1 MPNSFTNHRFLRCLF
16 LFIFAGSLI
25 ALQGC
30 QGNKRRLAA
39 ELTPINNPVNLDRVW
54 SVSLGKSVNYVLK
67 PILIGSDIYANSEGG
82 NIYRIDAASGKVIWN
97 VSAPKGL
104 STGPG
109 TDGNTLVVGSLKGD
123 IYAFDAQTGAK
134 KWDTSVGTEVLTEP
148 LVAAGV
154 VVIRTIDNRFIGLEA
169 ASGKRR
175 WVMAK
180 NPSVL
185 SLRAS
190 YSMSSI
196 NNEVI
201 FTGFSG
207 GQFGLMALSNG
218 NTIWE
223 SLLAPPRG
231 TSEIERLSDITSKP
245 TLLGQRMCAVS
256 YQGKIGCGDIKNARM
271 AWVKDFSSFSGTT
284 QSADAVY
291 AVNDKSFL
299 AAFNANQGTE
309 LWRNEKLQWRDVGE
323 PLAVG
328 SSVLAGDSQGYLHVF
343 AQSNGDIVGRVRV
356 DSTGIPTA
364 PIATQGLVI
373 VQTKGGTLAAYKIQ

>member
-1 MPNSFTNHRFLRCLF
+1 MHFKHRLGYLWRSLG
-16 LFIFAGSLI
+16 LIFIGLSILSLP
-25 ALQGC
+25 AC
-30 QGNKRRLAA
+30 QGTKRRLAA
-39 ELTPINNPVNLDRVW
+39 ELTPIANPLNLDRAW
-54 SVSLGKSVNYVLK
+54 SVSLGRSLDYAFK
-67 PILIGSDIYANSEGG
+67 PILFAGDIYASASGG
-82 NIYRIDAASGKVIWN
+82 EVYRVNAATGKVIWT
-97 VSAPKGL
+97 ATTPKKL

-109 TDGNTLVVGSLKGD
+109 SDGNIVVVGSLKGD
-123 IYAFDAQTGAK
+123 IFAFDAQTGVK
-134 KWDTSVGTEVLTEP
+134 KWEAAVGTEVLTEP

-169 ASGKRR
+169 SSGKRR
-175 WVMAK
+175 WVVPK

-185 SLRAS
+185 SLRTS
-190 YSMSSI
+190 YAMSSI

-218 NTIWE
+218 STIWE

-231 TSEIERLSDITSKP
+231 TSEIERLSDITAKP
-245 TLLGQRMCAVS
+245 TLSGSRMCAVS

-271 AWVKDFSSFSGTT
+271 SWTKDFSSFSGTT
-284 QSADAVY
+284 QSSENVF

-299 AAFNANQGTE
+299 VAFNASQGNE

-323 PLAVG
+323 PLAIG
-328 SSVLAGDSQGYLHVF
+328 TSILAGDSQGYLHVF
-343 AQSNGDIVGRVRV
+343 TQSSGELIGRVRV
-356 DSTGIPTA
+356 DSSGITAA
-364 PIATQGLVI
+364 PIASQGLII

>member
-1 MPNSFTNHRFLRCLF
+1 MRNSIQISQFLR
-16 LFIFAGSLI
+16 SLI
-25 ALQGC
+25 CISLLLSVIFLQGC

-39 ELTPINNPVNLDRVW
+39 ELTPITNPVNLNRVW
-54 SVSLGKSVNYVLK
+54 SVSVGKSLNYAFK
-67 PILIGSDIYANSEGG
+67 PILIGSDVYVSSEGG
-82 NIYRIDAASGKVIWN
+82 DIYRVDAGSGKVIWSI
-97 VSAPKGL
+97 SAPKGL

-109 TDGNTLVVGSLKGD
+109 TDGNILVVGSLKGD
-123 IYAFDAQTGAK
+123 VHAFDAQTGAK
-134 KWDTSVGTEVLTEP
+134 KWDTTVGTEVLTEP

-154 VVIRTIDNRFIGLEA
+154 VVIRTIDNRFIGLEVS
-169 ASGKRR
+169 SGKRR
-175 WVMAK
+175 WVTSK

-185 SLRAS
+185 SLRTS

-201 FTGFSG
+201 FTGFSS
-207 GQFGLMALSNG
+207 GQFGLLALSNG
-218 NTIWE
+218 STIWE

-231 TSEIERLSDITSKP
+231 TSEIERLSDITAKP
-245 TLLGQRMCAVS
+245 SLLGPRMCAVS

-328 SSVLAGDSQGYLHVF
+328 SSILAGDSQGYLHLF
-343 AQSNGDIVGRVRV
+343 DQSNGDIVGRVRV
-356 DSTGIPTA
+356 DSTGISAA

-373 VQTKGGTLAAYKIQ
+373 VQTKGGTLAAFKIQ

>member
-1 MPNSFTNHRFLRCLF
+1 MRNTMKTWPFLR
-16 LFIFAGSLI
+16 SVLI
-25 ALQGC
+25 LLCVATLLGLQGC

-39 ELTPINNPVNLDRVW
+39 ELTPITNPVNLERVW
-54 SVSLGKSVNYVLK
+54 SVNLGKSLNYSFK
-67 PILIGSDIYANSEGG
+67 PLLIGSDIYASSEGG
-82 NIYRIDAASGKVIWN
+82 EIYRIDAATGKVFWSI
-97 VSAPKGL
+97 SAPKGL

-109 TDGNTLVVGSLKGD
+109 TDGNILVVGSLKGEV
-123 IYAFDAQTGAK
+123 YAFDAQSGAK

-154 VVIRTIDNRFIGLEA
+154 VVIRTIDNRFIGLDA
-169 ASGKRR
+169 QSGKRR
-175 WVMAK
+175 WVTAK

-207 GQFGLMALSNG
+207 GQFGLLALSNG

-231 TSEIERLSDITSKP
+231 TSEIERLSDITAKP
-245 TLLGQRMCAVS
+245 SLLGPRMCAVS

-271 AWVKDFSSFSGTT
+271 SWVKDYSSFSGTT
-284 QSADAVY
+284 QSADGVY

-328 SSVLAGDSQGYLHVF
+328 STVLAGDSQGYLHVF
-343 AQSNGDIVGRVRV
+343 AQSNGDLVGRVRV

>member
-1 MPNSFTNHRFLRCLF
+1 LP
-16 LFIFAGSLI
+16 A
-25 ALQGC
+25 C
-30 QGNKRRLAA
+30 QGTKRRLAA
-39 ELTPINNPVNLDRVW
+39 ELTPISNPLNFDRAW
-54 SVSLGKSVNYVLK
+54 SVSLGKSLDYAFK
-67 PILIGSDIYANSEGG
+67 PLLVSG
-82 NIYRIDAASGKVIWN
+82 NIYASAAGGEVYRVDATTGKVLWTAT
-97 VSAPKGL
+97 APKKL

-109 TDGNTLVVGSLKGD
+109 SDGNIVVVGSLKGD

-134 KWDTSVGTEVLTEP
+134 KWETTVGTEVLTEP

-154 VVIRTIDNRFIGLEA
+154 VVIRTIDNRFIGLETS
-169 ASGKRR
+169 SGKRR
-175 WVMAK
+175 WVVPK

-185 SLRAS
+185 SLRTS

-207 GQFGLMALSNG
+207 GQFGLMALANG
-218 NTIWE
+218 STIWE

-231 TSEIERLSDITSKP
+231 TSEIERLSDISAKP
-245 TLLGQRMCAVS
+245 SLLGSRMCAVS

-271 AWVKDFSSFSGTT
+271 SWTKDFSSFTGTT
-284 QSADAVY
+284 QSTDNVY

-299 AAFNANQGTE
+299 VAFNATQGIE

-328 SSVLAGDSQGYLHVF
+328 TSILAGDSQGYLHVF
-343 AQSNGDIVGRVRV
+343 SQSSGDIIGRVRV
-356 DSTGIPTA
+356 DNSGITAA
-364 PIATQGLVI
+364 PIASQGLI
-373 VQTKGGTLAAYKIQ
+373 ILQTKGGTLAAYKIQ